1 MSTGTPEHPLNL
13 VADIGGTRARFGLC
27 TSMNDIQR
35 VSIMEVKDFARIDLA
50 IQHYLNLHGNPDVG
64 RAVIGIANPIMGD
77 QVQMTNSPWHF
88 SIEET
93 RQQFGFQSLR
103 LINDFT
109 ALAMAV
115 PFLSERDLRAVGTGQ
130 AEPGTPLGLVGPGTG
145 LGVSGL
151 IPTRAGKW
159 HALAAEGGH
168 VSFAACDS
176 GEQSLW
182 EDARR
187 QFGHVS
193 MERLVSGRGLQF
205 IYQHLSRAAGA
216 PAQNYTPADI
226 TGHAIADTNPHCR
239 HALDMFCAI
248 LGTAA
253 SNLALTLG
261 ARGGIYLGGGIV
273 PRLGSYFDQS
283 PFRTRFNDKGRFSDY
298 LAAIPVFVITSD
310 NPALLGAAALLE
322 E

>member
-1 MSTGTPEHPLNL
+1 
-13 VADIGGTRARFGLC
+13 
-27 TSMNDIQR
+27 
-35 VSIMEVKDFARIDLA
+35 MEVKDFARIDLA
-50 IQHYLNLHGNPDVG
+50 IQHYLNLHGNPAVG
-64 RAVIGIANPIMGD
+64 HAVMGIANPVIGD

-88 SIEET
+88 SIEQT
-93 RQQFGFQSLR
+93 RQHFGFQSLR

-115 PFLSERDLRAVGTGQ
+115 PYLAAHDLRAVGTGQ
-130 AEPGTPLGLVGPGTG
+130 AVSGTPLGLVGPGTG

-151 IPTRAGKW
+151 IPTRGGKW

-168 VSFAACDS
+168 VSFAASSS
-176 GEQSLW
+176 GEQALW

-216 PAQNYTPADI
+216 PAQDYTPANI
-226 TGHAIADTNPHCR
+226 TGHAIAGTDPHCGQ
-239 HALDMFCAI
+239 ALDMFCAI

-261 ARGGIYLGGGIV
+261 ARGGIYVGGGIV
-273 PRLGSYFDQS
+273 PRLGNYFDQS
-283 PFRTRFNDKGRFSDY
+283 PFRSRFNDKGRFSDY

-310 NPALLGAAALLE
+310 NPALLGAAALLDE
-322 E
+322 

>member
-1 MSTGTPEHPLNL
+1 MSTGTLERPLNL

-27 TSMNDIQR
+27 TSVRDIGH
-35 VSIMEVKDFARIDLA
+35 VSAMEVKDFARIDLA
-50 IQHYLNLHGNPDVG
+50 IQHYLDLHGNPGVMH
-64 RAVIGIANPIMGD
+64 AVIGIANPITGD
-77 QVQMTNSPWHF
+77 EVQMTNSPWHF
-88 SIEET
+88 SIEQT
-93 RQQFGFQSLR
+93 RRQFGFQSLR

-115 PFLSERDLRAVGTGQ
+115 PYLSEGDLRTVGGGR
-130 AEPGTPLGLVGPGTG
+130 AESGTPLGLVGPGTG

-151 IPTRAGKW
+151 IPTGGGKW

-168 VSFAACDS
+168 VSFAACDTR
-176 GEQSLW
+176 EQALW

-205 IYQHLSRAAGA
+205 IYRHLSREAGV
-216 PAQNYTPADI
+216 PAQDYTPADI
-226 TGHAIADTNPHCR
+226 TGRAIAGADLHCQT
-239 HALDMFCAI
+239 ALDTFCAI

-273 PRLGSYFDQS
+273 PRLGDYFDQS
-283 PFRTRFNDKGRFSDY
+283 PFRERFNDKGRFTDY

-310 NPALLGAAALLE
+310 YPALLGAAALLND
-322 E
+322 